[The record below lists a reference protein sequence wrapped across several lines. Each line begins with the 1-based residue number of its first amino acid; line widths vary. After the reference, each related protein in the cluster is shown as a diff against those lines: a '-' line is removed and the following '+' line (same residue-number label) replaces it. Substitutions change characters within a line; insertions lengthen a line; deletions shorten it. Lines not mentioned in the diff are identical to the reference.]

1 MTLLFGPN
9 TSLRF
14 KLLLPP
20 LLVLLFLL
28 STLSIVGN
36 NWLREVSQRM
46 AQSHADA
53 RVADLAH
60 SPLLTD
66 ALLRSPEKN
75 LAPLLNGAVDNDPR
89 MLFAVLKLR
98 DQLFIGTRS
107 GTEGE
112 QLSLLLA
119 DQKRYSNL
127 AQNVTQRLAS
137 IEFSIARRSVTIPG
151 TGELAEL
158 TLAASL
164 RDQVADYR
172 TSLWLILGVF
182 GAALFGYAIIS
193 IYILST
199 LGRRMDQLVDA
210 AHRVEQ
216 GDLNVRIGNLVPDDI
231 AAVGRAFSERCRPR
245 YATLRKPCS
254 CCARSWPALVP
265 RVSKPNRAVMK
276 PAMPRP
282 AASD

>member
-119 DQKRYSNL
+119 DQKRHSNL
-127 AQNVTQRLAS
+127 AQNVT
-137 IEFSIARRSVTIPG
+137 
-151 TGELAEL
+151 
-158 TLAASL
+158 
-164 RDQVADYR
+164 
-172 TSLWLILGVF
+172 
-182 GAALFGYAIIS
+182 
-193 IYILST
+193 
-199 LGRRMDQLVDA
+199 
-210 AHRVEQ
+210 
-216 GDLNVRIGNLVPDDI
+216 
-231 AAVGRAFSERCRPR
+231 
-245 YATLRKPCS
+245 
-254 CCARSWPALVP
+254 
-265 RVSKPNRAVMK
+265 
-276 PAMPRP
+276 
-282 AASD
+282 